1 MVSELCIPKTAE
13 KEISFMLYNYDNIE
27 KLIDKRK
34 NDLIDT
40 INVSNNAHLKS
51 LNDEGKT
58 IEDIALSFDS
68 DRNIKR
74 LREWKSIINSF
85 KSRLYD
91 DENRLYYRFILLKY
105 TRRFDEE
112 SITDI
117 LNITKERLK
126 NIDIFLKSVIYSY
139 AVEKNL
145 FKEEVA

>member
-1 MVSELCIPKTAE
+1 MLSEICIPKTAE
-13 KEISFMLYNYDNIE
+13 KEIIFMLYNYENIE

-51 LNDEGKT
+51 LNENGRT
-58 IEDIALSFDS
+58 MEDIAISLDS
-68 DRNIKR
+68 DNRIKR
-74 LREWKSIINSF
+74 LKEWKAIINSF

-126 NIDIFLKSVIYSY
+126 DIDIFLKSVIYSY
-139 AVEKNL
+139 AIEKKL
-145 FKEEVA
+145 FKEVA

>member
-1 MVSELCIPKTAE
+1 MVSEICIPKTAE
-13 KEISFMLYNYDNIE
+13 KEISFMLYNYENIE

-40 INVSNNAHLKS
+40 INVSNNAHLKAI
-51 LNDEGKT
+51 NENGT
-58 IEDIALSFDS
+58 TMEDIAISFDS
-68 DRNIKR
+68 DYKINR
-74 LREWKSIINSF
+74 LKQWKAIINSF

-112 SITDI
+112 SIIDI

-126 NIDIFLKSVIYSY
+126 DIDIFLKSVIYSY
-139 AVEKNL
+139 AIEKNL

>member
-1 MVSELCIPKTAE
+1 MISELCIPKTAE
-13 KEISFMLYNYDNIE
+13 KEIIFMLYNYENIE

-51 LNDEGKT
+51 LNENGRT
-58 IEDIALSFDS
+58 MEDIAISLDS
-68 DRNIKR
+68 DNRIKR
-74 LREWKSIINSF
+74 LKEWKAIINSF

-91 DENRLYYRFILLKY
+91 DENRIYYRFILLKY

-117 LNITKERLK
+117 LNITKERMK
-126 NIDIFLKSVIYSY
+126 NIDMFLKKLIYSY
-139 AVEKNL
+139 AVQKNL
-145 FKEEVA
+145 FKEVEA